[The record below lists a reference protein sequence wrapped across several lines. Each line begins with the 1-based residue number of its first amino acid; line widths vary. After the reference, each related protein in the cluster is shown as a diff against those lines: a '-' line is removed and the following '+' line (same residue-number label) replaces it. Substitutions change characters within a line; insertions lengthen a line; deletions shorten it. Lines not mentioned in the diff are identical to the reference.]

1 LGLDPVLITVSAR
14 AESADE
20 LDLHFQTLASL
31 RSSAAT
37 APVLVVDDRS
47 PAEQAQVL
55 ELACQELGCTY
66 VMNDESKGRS
76 SGLNVGLTVA
86 LEQGMDACFVAPG
99 LVLPSPGWLERLQA
113 RTRTGEEPPAVAGG
127 AVVEPDGLIRQA
139 GYFFSAFRRNWSA
152 RLRRVPQE
160 LLGVSDP
167 LRCPVSSELQLVRH
181 DWIGRIGAYDE
192 ELSGA
197 NASLDYCLRAY
208 AAGADCVLEPTVW
221 ARALDSRDGEP
232 ETGTAESFRLRSLHT
247 GVNFSRWTPE
257 VV

>member
-1 LGLDPVLITVSAR
+1 VSAR
-14 AESADE
+14 AESAED

-31 RSSAAT
+31 RSGAAR

-47 PAEQAQVL
+47 PAEHAQVL

-66 VMNDESKGRS
+66 VTHDEGQGRS
-76 SGLNVGLTVA
+76 AGLNVGLTVS
-86 LEQGMDACFVAPG
+86 LEQGMDACFVAAG
-99 LVLPSPGWLERLQA
+99 LVLESPGWLERLQA
-113 RTRTGEEPPAVAGG
+113 RVRAGDVAVAGG
-127 AVVEPDGLIRQA
+127 AVVQPDALIRQA

-160 LLGVSDP
+160 LLQVSEP

-181 DWIGRIGAYDE
+181 DWIKRIGAFNED
-192 ELSGA
+192 LSGA
-197 NASLDYCLRAY
+197 LASLDYCLRVY
-208 AAGADCVLEPTVW
+208 AAGGDCVFEPTVW
-221 ARALDSRDGEP
+221 ARALDARDGEP
-232 ETGTAESFRLRSLHT
+232 ENESAEARRLRELHA